1 MKMREGIAEKEE
13 WMTIAIEERVE
24 AFQSRLGVAA
34 G

>member
-13 WMTIAIEERVE
+13 SMTIAVEKRVE
-24 AFQSRLGVAA
+24 AFQSRFGVAA